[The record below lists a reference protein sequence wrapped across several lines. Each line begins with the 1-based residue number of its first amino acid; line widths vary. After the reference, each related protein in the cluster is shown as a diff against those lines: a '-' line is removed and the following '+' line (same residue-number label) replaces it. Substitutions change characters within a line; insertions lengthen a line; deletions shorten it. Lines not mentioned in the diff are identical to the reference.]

1 MPTLFS
7 TSYFPPAI
15 QYSEYLKADTCLIEA
30 YEHFPKQTFRNR
42 TYIMTAN
49 GVFMLSVPLENRK
62 NHQFTKDVK
71 ISYAENWQKLHWRTI
86 SNAYQRSPFYEYY
99 DYKIEPLFSQK
110 KHTFLLDLNLDI
122 ENTINQILKVDIIRQ
137 KTTDFHP
144 IGTDTFRDF
153 RTIISPK
160 NKSLQSNI
168 SEPSYLQVFADKYPF
183 QQNLSIL
190 DVIFNLGPE
199 SISHLKQ
206 IKVTF

>member
-1 MPTLFS
+1 MTTLFS

-30 YEHFPKQTFRNR
+30 FEHFPKQTFRNR

-49 GVFMLSVPLENRK
+49 GVFMLSVPIENRR
-62 NHQFTKDVK
+62 NHQFTKDIK
-71 ISYAENWQKLHWRTI
+71 ISYAEEWQKLHWRTI

-110 KHTFLLDLNLDI
+110 KHSFLLDLNLEI
-122 ENTINQILKVDIIRQ
+122 ENTIDQILKVDINRQ
-137 KTTDFHP
+137 KTTEFYTV
-144 IGTDTFRDF
+144 GTNTFRDL
-153 RTIISPK
+153 RAIISPK
-160 NKSLQSNI
+160 NKFLHSQILES
-168 SEPSYLQVFADKYPF
+168 SYLQVFADKFPF

-199 SISHLKQ
+199 SITHLKQ
-206 IKVTF
+206 IKTTF